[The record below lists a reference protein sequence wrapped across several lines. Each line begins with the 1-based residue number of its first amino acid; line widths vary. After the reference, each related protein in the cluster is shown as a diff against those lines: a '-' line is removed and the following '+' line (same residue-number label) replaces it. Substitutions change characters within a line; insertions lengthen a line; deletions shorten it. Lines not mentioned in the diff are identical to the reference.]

1 MVLGL
6 AKNTKA
12 PRIKYP
18 GEGFKHTFS
27 LPLFM
32 VNLPIEVKNK
42 FLKKIIIFSMENHH
56 NVVVGKL
63 KKGSV

>member
-42 FLKKIIIFSMENHH
+42 F
-56 NVVVGKL
+56 
-63 KKGSV
+63 